1 MVKKFMSDEHKKS
14 VLKTISWRI
23 IATFTTMSL
32 VYIFTGQLLV
42 VVSVGFF
49 EVFGKLILY
58 YLHERFWNK
67 ISWGLELKEVRIARS
82 LKKTAKKR

>member
-1 MVKKFMSDEHKKS
+1 MHEEPKRSL
-14 VLKTISWRI
+14 LKTISWRI
-23 IATFTTMSL
+23 IATVTTMSL

-42 VVSVGFF
+42 VVSVGVS
-49 EVFGKLILY
+49 EVFGKLIFY
-58 YLHERFWNK
+58 YFHERFWNK